1 MHKHSIP
8 PISSLDFDPFVISD
22 AMLGPATHG
31 DFSLPHSEPLFALP
45 ALAAPLSLHDGALS
59 VNGFRSMSNGSGS
72 SSQTVGLLQPHL
84 DLAVASEAQP
94 LPTRSFSRSL
104 PEIGVSRSAIEEQPT
119 SPKRPHNHTLSNKEI
134 VREQNRRAA
143 ARFRQRQK
151 VGFKGSHA
159 NTRCFSQLLARSWW
173 ASTRADPQWSSVH
186 KNAFG
191 QGG

>member
-1 MHKHSIP
+1 MHKHGIP
-8 PISSLDFDPFVISD
+8 PISSLDFDPFVLSD
-22 AMLGPATHG
+22 AMLGPPPNG
-31 DFSLPHSEPLFALP
+31 DFSLPHTEPLFALP
-45 ALAAPLSLHDGALS
+45 ALAAPLSLHDSALGM
-59 VNGFRSMSNGSGS
+59 NGFRSMSNGSGS

-104 PEIGVSRSAIEEQPT
+104 PDTGVLRSAVQEQPT

-151 VGFKGSHA
+151 VGHSG
-159 NTRCFSQLLARSWW
+159 
-173 ASTRADPQWSSVH
+173 PI
-186 KNAFG
+186 
-191 QGG
+191 